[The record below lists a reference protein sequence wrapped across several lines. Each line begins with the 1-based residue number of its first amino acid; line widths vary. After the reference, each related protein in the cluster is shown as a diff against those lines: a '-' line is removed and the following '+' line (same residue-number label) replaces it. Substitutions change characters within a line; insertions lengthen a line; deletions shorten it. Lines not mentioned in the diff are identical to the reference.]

1 MAAMDK
7 ELLAMQHIKKVLDN
21 LTPPQRARVV
31 HWAAQK
37 LSEEQDER
45 FFKKST
51 ERLDQAPAGVAPS

>member
-31 HWAAQK
+31 NWATQK
-37 LSEEQDER
+37 LSEEPDVQER
-45 FFKKST
+45 I
-51 ERLDQAPAGVAPS
+51 EVLDKAPAGVAVS